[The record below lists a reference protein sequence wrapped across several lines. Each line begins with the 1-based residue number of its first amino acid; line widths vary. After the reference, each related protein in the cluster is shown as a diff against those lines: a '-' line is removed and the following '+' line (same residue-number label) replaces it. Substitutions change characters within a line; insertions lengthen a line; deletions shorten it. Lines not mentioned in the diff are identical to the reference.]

1 MDERI
6 RALLDST
13 AAKAAATY
21 YVVAAIGLFRILGR
35 LSSPNPK
42 LQSVALRDLTDGASS
57 SLVGAGGA
65 ESPSR
70 PLQQQSSSSSQQ
82 APMKRKLVRGS
93 GSDDLFKACNDQGG
107 RASDPID
114 PKTHTHNHNSPS
126 CGAIPLCWSTIPS

>member
-21 YVVAAIGLFRILGR
+21 YVVAAIGLYRLLGR

-42 LQSVALRDLTDGASS
+42 LQSVALRDLDGAS

-70 PLQQQSSSSSQQ
+70 PLQQQSSSSSSQQ
-82 APMKRKLVRGS
+82 APMKRKLVRGF
-93 GSDDLFKACNDQGG
+93 G
-107 RASDPID
+107 
-114 PKTHTHNHNSPS
+114 
-126 CGAIPLCWSTIPS
+126 